1 MSKIG
6 LVLEGGGLRAAYT
19 AGVLNW
25 FIDQNID
32 FDFVVGISSGALL
45 AGPFVV
51 KNHKAIKELAVTYA
65 GRKENVGL
73 TPLIREGAPVGY
85 NFLFDEIINK
95 KMQLSAQKVREA
107 STPFEMGVYD
117 LYDSNTLWLTNK
129 DVDDKWKFVQ
139 AACTL
144 PIAGRAVK
152 INERK
157 YLDAGI
163 TSMMPIKRSLNY
175 GCDKHIVVT
184 TKSKDFVRKP
194 NHPLLQ
200 FVLDLMY
207 IKYPKMRREFRE
219 RTGVY
224 YKEKAQVE
232 QLEKEKK
239 AIFLRPSKDL
249 GVKRFKGDP
258 QQLQK
263 LYDLAYKDME
273 NQKDMLFA
281 FIRG

>member
-152 INERK
+152 INGRK

>member
-152 INERK
+152 INGRK

-281 FIRG
+281 FIQG

>member
-152 INERK
+152 INGRK

-232 QLEKEKK
+232 QLKKEKK

>member
-65 GRKENVGL
+65 GRKENVGF

-107 STPFEMGVYD
+107 SIPFEMGVYD

-152 INERK
+152 INGRK

-232 QLEKEKK
+232 QLENQGK

-263 LYDLAYKDME
+263 LYDLAYKDMD
-273 NQKDMLFA
+273 NQKDMLLA
-281 FIRG
+281 FIKK